1 MQATQAQSVQI
12 LKLSSWSSTEVQLYC
27 KLLNMQASESDTA
40 RWYKHEWETTAHQAE
55 SWAADDAIPKPSS
68 LYREHPTGLAAIM
81 P

>member
-1 MQATQAQSVQI
+1 
-12 LKLSSWSSTEVQLYC
+12 
-27 KLLNMQASESDTA
+27 MQASESDTA

>member
-1 MQATQAQSVQI
+1 MQATQTQSVQI
-12 LKLSSWSSTEVQLYC
+12 LKLSSWSSTEIQLYC

-55 SWAADDAIPKPSS
+55 SWAADNAIPKPSTVF
-68 LYREHPTGLAAIM
+68 TGNTTLDLL